1 LKRGFSLLELLVV
14 IAIVGV
20 LASLL
25 VPAIGGAHNASQSAV
40 CQSNQRHLVT
50 ATSLYRADHEA
61 NPPAVTY
68 RQQDEITLIIAWD
81 DETVLWQYVD
91 AEQDAMVCPKHII
104 TTGSATGFNYNTSFI
119 GDEDYLFTEMVRG
132 VAPSSCA
139 HPASCALFGDC
150 SANKFMRSP
159 LLDETYDPYTDPYTR
174 CAGRQ
179 AFRHQGATNV
189 AWLDGHVGPVTKK
202 FAGCDDESDSGF
214 LSSDNSAYD
223 PRTLQLP

>member
-68 RQQDEITLIIAWD
+68 RQQDEITLMIAWD

-214 LSSDNSAYD
+214 LSEDNSAYD

>member
-1 LKRGFSLLELLVV
+1 MKRGFSLLELLVV

-50 ATSLYRADHEA
+50 ATSLYCADHEA

-68 RQQDEITLIIAWD
+68 RQQDEITSMIAWD

-91 AEQDAMVCPKHII
+91 AEHDAMVCPKHII

-189 AWLDGHVGPVTKK
+189 AWLDGHVGSVTKK

-214 LSSDNSAYD
+214 LSENNSAYD